1 MKLLK
6 SLITLKILTLFSL
19 INTER
24 RAKRIPFPFLSL
36 LPLNHWSP
44 QNLSRFCFI
53 QRKIQIPRDPFK
65 DSAKKMRMSNE
76 KVPKPKS
83 FLVTMLLLLVFMAHK
98 GSSFGVNWGT
108 MATHQLQP
116 ENVVQMLED
125 NGFKKLKLFEADEKI
140 LAALTGTQI
149 EVMLAIPNFMLQE
162 MSIDPV
168 AAVSWVDANVTSYCY
183 DGGVNIKLSRTFS

>member
-1 MKLLK
+1 
-6 SLITLKILTLFSL
+6 
-19 INTER
+19 
-24 RAKRIPFPFLSL
+24 
-36 LPLNHWSP
+36 
-44 QNLSRFCFI
+44 
-53 QRKIQIPRDPFK
+53 
-65 DSAKKMRMSNE
+65 MRMAHE
-76 KVPKPKS
+76 KVPKAKS
-83 FLVTMLLLLVFMAHK
+83 FLVTMFLLLVFMAHK

-116 ENVVQMLED
+116 ENVVQMLQD
-125 NGFKKLKLFEADEKI
+125 NGFKKLKLFEADQKI

-149 EVMLAIPNFMLQE
+149 EVMLAVPNFMLQE